1 MRRTVLAA
9 LLLTACGRPS
19 EPAKEADARL
29 QTFEGLTLSQ
39 SAGGKPKWNLKSRSA
54 VLHEDAK
61 TADLDAPVMDF
72 FREGKA
78 VSRVTAL
85 SGVVQTDT
93 HDVTL
98 SSSVVLDSFEDHSHL
113 TTDVLYYSSKRE
125 RFHTES
131 PVVIRRPEGVIHGEG
146 MEATPDLSE
155 IRIFHQ
161 RSLLTGKPK

>member
-1 MRRTVLAA
+1 LAA
-9 LLLTACGRPS
+9 LALLAACGRRA
-19 EPAKEADARL
+19 EPAKEPDARL

-39 SAGGKPKWNLKSRSA
+39 STGGRPKWNLKSRSA

-61 TADLDAPVMDF
+61 TADLEAPIMDF
-72 FREGKA
+72 YREGKA

-85 SGVVQTDT
+85 TGVVQTDT

-113 TTDVLYYSSKRE
+113 TTEVLYYSSKRE

-131 PVVIRRPEGVIHGEG
+131 AVVIHRPEGVINGDG

-161 RSLLTGKPK
+161 HSLLTGKPK

>member
-1 MRRTVLAA
+1 MAA
-9 LLLTACGRPS
+9 LLLAAACGRRAAP
-19 EPAKEADARL
+19 PKTADARV

-39 SAGGKPKWNLKSRSA
+39 SADGRPKWTLSSPSA

-61 TADLDAPVMDF
+61 TADLDAPVMEF
-72 FREGKA
+72 FRDGKPS
-78 VSRVTAL
+78 SRVTAL
-85 SGVVQTDT
+85 TGTIQTDT

-98 SSSVVLDSFEDHSHL
+98 SSSVVLDSSEDHSRL

-131 PVVIRRPEGVIHGEG
+131 PVVIRRPEGVVHGEG

-155 IRIFHQ
+155 IRIFRQ
-161 RSLLTGKPK
+161 QSRLSGKAR